1 MADRNMMLTM
11 DEYMD
16 LRQLLA
22 SEKESEG
29 AKLEARLAKPKKR
42 KTTKYQKE
50 LGRQLERQNSMKR
63 KKNGQL
69 KKGQTAGSILSAA
82 HKATRR
88 ALK

>member
-1 MADRNMMLTM
+1 MLTF

-16 LRQLLA
+16 LRRLLD

-29 AKLEARLAKPKKR
+29 ATLEARLDTPKPKR

-50 LGRQLERQNSMKR
+50 LGRQLALQNDLQR

-69 KKGQTAGSILSAA
+69 KKGRTSGSILSAA
-82 HKATRR
+82 HKATKRM
-88 ALK
+88 LK

>member
-1 MADRNMMLTM
+1 MADRNMMLTV
-11 DEYMD
+11 DEYMA
-16 LRQLLA
+16 LARLLA

-29 AKLEARLAKPKKR
+29 AMLEENLEKSKKR

-50 LGRQLERQNSMKR
+50 LGRQLENQNQLKR

-82 HKATRR
+82 HKATRK

>member
-1 MADRNMMLTM
+1 MMLTM

-16 LRQLLA
+16 LRQLLS

-29 AKLEARLAKPKKR
+29 AKLEARLKPKKR

-50 LGRQLERQNSMKR
+50 LGRQLEKQNSMKR